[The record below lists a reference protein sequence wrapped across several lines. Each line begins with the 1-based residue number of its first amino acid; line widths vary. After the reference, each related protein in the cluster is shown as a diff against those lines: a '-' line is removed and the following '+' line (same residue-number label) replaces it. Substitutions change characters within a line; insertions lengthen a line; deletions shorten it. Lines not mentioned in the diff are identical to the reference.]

1 MSRDFDTKAPAPA
14 PAPVARDRPEVQDAP
29 EIQGH
34 TKIPAKSDL
43 WRRGEA
49 YLEQSRA
56 DLKTAR
62 RMVKDGRPLDG
73 AYLCFQAAA
82 NALSAVCFLNGVV
95 RVPNHSTLALL
106 AACREADPTFSAPEE
121 ACAEL
126 EAVQARNPFG
136 SGRDL
141 DEEKRFGR
149 ACRAHGAAV
158 VKAVEKYFKKKNK
171 TKTPPG

>member
-1 MSRDFDTKAPAPA
+1 MSEDFDATA
-14 PAPVARDRPEVQDAP
+14 PAPVARDRPAAQDHP
-29 EIQGH
+29 ENQGN

-43 WRRGEA
+43 RRRGEA
-49 YLEQSRA
+49 YLEQSRD

-73 AYLCFQAAA
+73 AYLSFQAAA

-95 RVPNHSTLALL
+95 RVPNHSTVALL
-106 AACREADPTFSAPEE
+106 AACREADPSFSAPED

-136 SGRDL
+136 SGRDP
-141 DEEKRFGR
+141 DEEKRFAR
-149 ACRAHGAAV
+149 ACQTHGAAV
-158 VKAVEKYFKKKNK
+158 VKAVEKYFKKKK
-171 TKTPPG
+171 KHKTPPGEK